1 MWARAAKAT
10 GNFTGLPRPDK
21 LWHNTGAGA
30 VARLI
35 QLTGKEPE
43 PMTKQALN
51 ITNETEADDLVVL
64 DKEQMVVIRN
74 MVENIYSQM
83 DLLRDLMK
91 AAGVPAYSFERQ
103 NTVKAYRSQLH
114 GVVERAI
121 EKS

>member
-1 MWARAAKAT
+1 M
-10 GNFTGLPRPDK
+10 
-21 LWHNTGAGA
+21 
-30 VARLI
+30 I
-35 QLTGKEPE
+35 
-43 PMTKQALN
+43 KQALN

-74 MVENIYSQM
+74 MVDNIYNQM

-91 AAGVPAYSFERQ
+91 AAGVPAYNFERQ

-121 EKS
+121 AKD

>member
-1 MWARAAKAT
+1 M
-10 GNFTGLPRPDK
+10 
-21 LWHNTGAGA
+21 
-30 VARLI
+30 I
-35 QLTGKEPE
+35 
-43 PMTKQALN
+43 KQALN

-91 AAGVPAYSFERQ
+91 AAGIPAYSFERQ

-121 EKS
+121 EKG

>member
-1 MWARAAKAT
+1 
-10 GNFTGLPRPDK
+10 
-21 LWHNTGAGA
+21 
-30 VARLI
+30 
-35 QLTGKEPE
+35 
-43 PMTKQALN
+43 MTKQALN

-103 NTVKAYRSQLH
+103 NTVKAYRSRLH

>member
-1 MWARAAKAT
+1 MS
-10 GNFTGLPRPDK
+10 
-21 LWHNTGAGA
+21 
-30 VARLI
+30 
-35 QLTGKEPE
+35 
-43 PMTKQALN
+43 KQALN

-91 AAGVPAYSFERQ
+91 AAGIPSYNFERQ

-114 GVVERAI
+114 GVIERAN
-121 EKS
+121 EKG

>member
-1 MWARAAKAT
+1 
-10 GNFTGLPRPDK
+10 
-21 LWHNTGAGA
+21 
-30 VARLI
+30 
-35 QLTGKEPE
+35 
-43 PMTKQALN
+43 MTKQALN

-91 AAGVPAYSFERQ
+91 AAGIPSYNFERQ

-114 GVVERAI
+114 GVIERAN
-121 EKS
+121 EKG